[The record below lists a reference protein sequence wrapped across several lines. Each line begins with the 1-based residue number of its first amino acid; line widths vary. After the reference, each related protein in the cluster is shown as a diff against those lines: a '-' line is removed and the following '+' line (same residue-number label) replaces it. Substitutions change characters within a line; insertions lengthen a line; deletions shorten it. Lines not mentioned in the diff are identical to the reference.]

1 MIEKLTADQ
10 LGSYTCEA
18 GNGYRAHCRRESVEI
33 RLEGKQQST
42 EEKDHYKY
50 LSKTGR
56 LKKQKIEKK
65 QLYQQSIT
73 SCQNEIFIISC
84 MFLGCC

>member
-33 RLEGKQQST
+33 RLEDKQQST
-42 EEKDHYKY
+42 EEKDH
-50 LSKTGR
+50 
-56 LKKQKIEKK
+56 
-65 QLYQQSIT
+65 
-73 SCQNEIFIISC
+73 
-84 MFLGCC
+84 